1 MGSIVEKIRQKK
13 IYGATALII
22 VLFILWQIGSYIY
35 WETTDDLYDKER
47 VNAVLVESGLD
58 WEVSR
63 QDELGEKM
71 IAYYLKD
78 PKLEPP
84 TLERAIILNQN
95 GRVKYTELYIQNVMG
110 GATTSTTRTTAAA
123 GQRAQWHAPA
133 HRRSRR
139 GHDQPGRPAVRLY
152 SRRRQPAGQPAC
164 ADRAPAYPAAQGRPA
179 GQGVVQPG
187 QSPCTPAAQRN
198 RGRSHWLGVR
208 WRRPARQP
216 ALAGRAHSP
225 ALDQ

>member
-110 GATTSTTRTTAAA
+110 GATTSPDKKYLTENDDELKMAFIAVA
-123 GQRAQWHAPA
+123 KIHGNGADGEKIYEQFIMAQQSGETHQSIENKAFYDWQDKVGGVYCYVFYSRSTNQGNAPILVQ
-133 HRRSRR
+133 
-139 GHDQPGRPAVRLY
+139 DVRLMNRQAAKIFNY
-152 SRRRQPAGQPAC
+152 SK
-164 ADRAPAYPAAQGRPA
+164 
-179 GQGVVQPG
+179 
-187 QSPCTPAAQRN
+187 S
-198 RGRSHWLGVR
+198 
-208 WRRPARQP
+208 
-216 ALAGRAHSP
+216 
-225 ALDQ
+225 